1 MSLKDLF
8 FIFNKNDD
16 EKNLKRKLTS
26 LELDIKELK
35 KSILAIQEQK
45 KDSEEKKVIH
55 KEPPIIIEKINIE
68 KIILDKYEL
77 NNNFGQLGIK
87 ELKGKLNI
95 GATYGSEYTPNLNED
110 EEKVEEE
117 PARKEKINKQT
128 NGFGPKVNINPK
140 KEEDMKKD

>member
-8 FIFNKNDD
+8 LIFNKNDD
-16 EKNLKRKLTS
+16 VKNLKRKLTS

-35 KSILAIQEQK
+35 KSLLAIQEQK
-45 KDSEEKKVIH
+45 KETEEKKISH

-95 GATYGSEYTPNLNED
+95 GATYGSEFTPNLNED
-110 EEKVEEE
+110 EEKVAEE
-117 PARKEKINKQT
+117 PARKEKINKQAYS
-128 NGFGPKVNINPK
+128 FGPKVNINPK